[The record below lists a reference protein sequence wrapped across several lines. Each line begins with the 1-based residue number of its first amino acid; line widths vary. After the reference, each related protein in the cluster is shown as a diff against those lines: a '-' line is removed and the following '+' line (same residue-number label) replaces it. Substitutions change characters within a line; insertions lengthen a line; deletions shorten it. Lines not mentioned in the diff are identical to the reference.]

1 MWMFYFDNADLC
13 DEVAYMILIH
23 FSLQAATLFY
33 IGEVQVHRVSKRI
46 RDIHW
51 ARTHLS
57 RDRDSDRPSVPGYQ
71 EYGRFRNLGRFIE
84 D

>member
-1 MWMFYFDNADLC
+1 MFYFDNADLC

-46 RDIHW
+46 RDIH
-51 ARTHLS
+51 
-57 RDRDSDRPSVPGYQ
+57 
-71 EYGRFRNLGRFIE
+71 
-84 D
+84 